1 MRSICERYGGTLETR
16 VDNDGFHLLVCLS
29 PAENG
34 AHKKMPVKA
43 DDHVIVLAAR
53 TKKWYDKYRKKSA
66 TGRR

>member
-34 AHKKMPVKA
+34 AQ
-43 DDHVIVLAAR
+43 
-53 TKKWYDKYRKKSA
+53 
-66 TGRR
+66 